1 MAGTAGYIDSHY
13 SRTLANDAGWPAL
26 EEEVETET
34 CVIGGGLAGLATA
47 LGLAER
53 GRKVVLL
60 EAERVGWGASGR
72 NGGFVGHGFSLA
84 AERLVAKVGKARARE
99 LWELNR
105 QAHALIRRR
114 IAAHGI
120 DCGPLQ
126 RGTVAA
132 SWFDDEAGL
141 RRQRDFMNEN
151 FDAGYEYWP
160 RARLAEHYLTRRY
173 HGGLFNP
180 HTLHLHPL
188 NFSRGIARAAAAAG
202 ARLHEHSPAIGIEAG
217 ADAKRVATARGAVR
231 ADHVVVC
238 CSGYIGGLYG
248 PLSRATLPVAT
259 YVMVTE
265 PLGNRLAQAIRAP
278 YGVSDN
284 RIAQDYYRPL
294 ADGRLLWGGRVSCF
308 RTPPRRLAEVMLRCM
323 LRVYPQLEGVRV
335 AVAWDGLM
343 GYARHKMPQIG
354 QLSPGLWYAMGF
366 GGRGMCTT
374 TLGGELIAGAIA
386 EGDERWRL
394 FAPFGLDYAGGPF
407 RPAIAQAAYWSYQLR
422 DRLRS

>member
-1 MAGTAGYIDSHY
+1 MAGAAGYIDSHY
-13 SRTLANDAGWPAL
+13 SRSLADDAGWPAL
-26 EEEVETET
+26 EAEIETET
-34 CVIGGGLAGLATA
+34 CVVGGGLAGLATA

-53 GRKVVLL
+53 GRKVALL
-60 EAERVGWGASGR
+60 EAHRVGWGASGR
-72 NGGFVGHGFSLA
+72 NGGFVGHGFSLSP
-84 AERLVAKVGKARARE
+84 ERLVGKVGKARARE
-99 LWELNR
+99 LWELTR
-105 QAHALIRRR
+105 QAHALIRQR
-114 IAAHGI
+114 IEACGI

-132 SWFDDEAGL
+132 SWFDDETGL
-141 RRQRDFMNEN
+141 RRQIAFMNEV
-151 FDAGYEYWP
+151 FDAGLDYWP
-160 RARLAEHYLTRRY
+160 KARLAEHYLSRRY
-173 HGGLFNP
+173 HGGAFNP
-180 HTLHLHPL
+180 ATLHLHPL

-202 ARLHEHSPAIGIEAG
+202 AQIFEATPARRIERKG
-217 ADAKRVATARGAVR
+217 EAKRVVTARGAVR
-231 ADHVVVC
+231 ADHVVVS
-238 CSGYIGGLYG
+238 CSGYIGELYR

-265 PLGNRLAQAIRAP
+265 PLGERLAEAIRAP

-308 RTPPRRLAEVMLRCM
+308 RTPPRRLAEAMRRCM
-323 LRVYPQLEGVRV
+323 LTVYPQLAGVRV

-354 QLSPGLWYAMGF
+354 ELEPGLWYAMGF
-366 GGRGMCTT
+366 GGRGMCAT

-394 FAPFGLDYAGGPF
+394 FEPFGLDYAGGPF
-407 RPAIAQAAYWSYQLR
+407 RPAIAQGAYWSFQLR
-422 DRLRS
+422 DWLRG